1 MTATDNQ
8 KAVLAEHQAAD
19 KAVVEAADA
28 EERETLGSLLGHTI
42 VEAEV
47 EAEFNK
53 TGYGSYTLT
62 LDDGRTVVF
71 GGSPF
76 IAMSVTTL

>member
-1 MTATDNQ
+1 MTDNQ

-19 KAVVEAADA
+19 A
-28 EERETLGSLLGHTI
+28 EERKTLGSLLGHTI
-42 VEAEV
+42 M
-47 EAEFNK
+47 EAEFGK
-53 TGYGSYTLT
+53 TGYGSYTFT

-76 IAMSVTTL
+76 IDMTVTAL

>member
-1 MTATDNQ
+1 MTLTDNQ

-28 EERETLGSLLGHTI
+28 EERKTLGSLLGHAI
-42 VEAEV
+42 V

-53 TGYGSYTLT
+53 TGYGSYMLT
-62 LDDGRTVVF
+62 LDDGRIVAF
-71 GGSPF
+71 RDSPYLE
-76 IAMSVTTL
+76 MTVTTL